1 MVFIGIYWKLGFNI
15 LNLTDTN
22 MNIVFFGSSPF
33 AVPALRALAQTRHRI
48 SCVVTQPDR
57 KKGRGLHF
65 EATAVKIAAR
75 GFGLMV
81 YQPPKTNTDEA
92 MAFFENFNPDLF
104 IVISY
109 GQILSRGILNIPK
122 IFCLNVHASILPKY
136 RGAAPIN
143 WAIINGEKNTG
154 ISIIKMTEK
163 MDAGEIIMQK
173 STDTSDND
181 TIITLEDKLS
191 TMAAE
196 LLIGMLDSVENNNY
210 QLAPQDES
218 RVSFAPKLKK
228 GDGLIHWDK
237 PAYQIYN
244 LIRGVV
250 IWPGAFTY
258 YKGKQVKIYKARVSQ
273 LSAVPCLP
281 AGKGCQLSA
290 GQVVKVDKEGIVVAA
305 GKDSL
310 IIQELQIEGKR
321 IMRAEE
327 FIAGHKVEAGDRL
340 GYPASSN
347 QI

>member
-1 MVFIGIYWKLGFNI
+1 
-15 LNLTDTN
+15 
-22 MNIVFFGSSPF
+22 MNIIFFGSSPF
-33 AVPALRALAQTRHRI
+33 AVPALKALAQTRHRI

-81 YQPPKTNTDEA
+81 YQPAKTNTDEA
-92 MAFFENFNPDLF
+92 VAFFESFNPDLF

-154 ISIIKMTEK
+154 ISIIKMIEK

-173 STDTSDND
+173 SIDTSVDE
-181 TIITLEDKLS
+181 TIITLQDKLS
-191 TMAAE
+191 IMAAE
-196 LLIGMLDSVENNNY
+196 LLIGILDSIENNNY
-210 QLAPQDES
+210 QLTPQDGS
-218 RVSFAPKLKK
+218 GVSFAPKLKK
-228 GDGLIHWDK
+228 GDGLIRWDK

-258 YKGKQVKIYKARVSQ
+258 YKGKLVKIYKAGVTKSPSHQVTSLPGQIIDVS
-273 LSAVPCLP
+273 
-281 AGKGCQLSA
+281 
-290 GQVVKVDKEGIVVAA
+290 KEGIAVAA

-327 FIAGHKVEAGDRL
+327 FIAGHRICPGDRL
-340 GYPASSN
+340 GYPSSRN